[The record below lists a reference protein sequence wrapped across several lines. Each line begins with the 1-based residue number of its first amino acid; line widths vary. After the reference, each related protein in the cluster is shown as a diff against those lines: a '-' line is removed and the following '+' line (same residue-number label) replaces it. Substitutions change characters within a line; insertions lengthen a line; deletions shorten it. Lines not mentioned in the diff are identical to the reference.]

1 MMMKLSDAPNFSV
14 SEPTESRP
22 QENLS
27 KKFHARRSLEPPT
40 SVHHKGR
47 VMFFQWGPTITNG
60 LIEKSEKN
68 PTKTMQGSQLRTVD
82 LILTC

>member
-1 MMMKLSDAPNFSV
+1 V

-27 KKFHARRSLEPPT
+27 KKLHARRSLE
-40 SVHHKGR
+40 HKGR
-47 VMFFQWGPTITNG
+47 GMSFQWGPTITNG
-60 LIEKSEKN
+60 LIEKPEKN

>member
-1 MMMKLSDAPNFSV
+1 MMMKLPDAPNFSV

-40 SVHHKGR
+40 Y
-47 VMFFQWGPTITNG
+47 G